1 MKKEILQE
9 MMKMHKITKGE
20 KPIKIK
26 YTGKKPCKITNQNGY
41 IEIETDDLDFIKKMK
56 TKGFKE
62 KD

>member
-1 MKKEILQE
+1 